1 MLVRIAIGLITVL
14 ALAAAGWLGKSWW
27 DSRLPGTYSAMEF
40 GRADFGGAPGQN
52 HAVHPHVSVDQ
63 LKGPRSSKPDFRIT
77 LGRAQGRGH
86 ARLRPHDRG
95 HSADQLTL
103 R

>member
-1 MLVRIAIGLITVL
+1 LITVL
-14 ALAAAGWLGKSWW
+14 ALAAGGWLGKSWW

-40 GRADFGGAPGQN
+40 GRADFGGGPGQN

-77 LGRAQGRGH
+77 LVARKAEVTLGSGRTIEV
-86 ARLRPHDRG
+86 
-95 HSADQLTL
+95 TL
-103 R
+103 PTS